1 MEQEKKGRQI
11 LNIGFDGEYLNI
23 DIRVSVPRSK
33 TTPDMI
39 KDLLECKSKIIN
51 GQFDASGQCWLDTRL
66 IIEDNDDISFVRTV
80 KEFN

>member
-11 LNIGFDGEYLNI
+11 LNIGFDGDYLNI

-33 TTPDMI
+33 TTPNMI

-51 GQFDASGQCWLDTRL
+51 GQFEASGQRWLDTRV
-66 IIEDNDDISFVRTV
+66 IIKDNDDISFVKTV
-80 KEFN
+80 KKFN